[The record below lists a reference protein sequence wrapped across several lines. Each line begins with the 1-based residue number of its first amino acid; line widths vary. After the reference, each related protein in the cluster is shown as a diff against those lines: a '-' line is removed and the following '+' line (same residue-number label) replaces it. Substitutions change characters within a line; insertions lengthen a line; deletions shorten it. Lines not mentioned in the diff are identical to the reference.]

1 MTKGCYTCR
10 RRRIICDNGLPTC
23 RKCRDAGKECL
34 GYQKPLVWVKGGV
47 ASRGKMMG
55 RSFDDVKKPDGDTKA
70 QSSTQ
75 TQVSAVANTA
85 GFGFFSITES
95 SSPTSSPSSGAHTS
109 PESDTYVHETV
120 ETVTSGHADGHIS
133 LGLNATEEAD
143 SRMVHVPR
151 GASTDFIS
159 APWGLVDPLFKD
171 MSQISRFYLFHCM
184 LFLFFIMLN
193 PRLLTDYIEPRQST
207 YGQ

>member
-10 RRRIICDNGLPTC
+10 RRRIICDNGQPTC

-85 GFGFFSITES
+85 GFGSIAGS

-120 ETVTSGHADGHIS
+120 ETAASGHADGDIL
-133 LGLNATEEAD
+133 LGSNATEESD
-143 SRMVHVPR
+143 NRVVHVAR
-151 GASTDFIS
+151 GASTDFVS

-184 LFLFFIMLN
+184 LSLYYIVLYLS
-193 PRLLTDYIEPRQST
+193 LLTDYIRFR
-207 YGQ
+207 